1 MTAKTR
7 LAKIEKRLTPQEVVL
22 AYLDEIMRRFD
33 SFGNWT
39 EWVSA
44 R

>member
-1 MTAKTR
+1 MTTKTR
-7 LAKIEKRLTPQEVVL
+7 LAEIEKRLTPQEVVL

-33 SFGNWT
+33 SFKAKA
-39 EWVSA
+39 S